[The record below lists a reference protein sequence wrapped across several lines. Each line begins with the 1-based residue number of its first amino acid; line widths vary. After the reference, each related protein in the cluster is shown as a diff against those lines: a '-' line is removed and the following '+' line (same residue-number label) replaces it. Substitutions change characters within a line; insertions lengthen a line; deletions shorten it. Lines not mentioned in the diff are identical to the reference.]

1 LSLAAKDIVQK
12 RGEDNETFRE
22 RKLSKIAEGFGF
34 DTNIHGDRDDYL
46 GWYVE
51 SMVQIGGL
59 GLVANMFYDTAEQ
72 LDNGAYGK
80 QRIASTIFGPSV
92 GLFNDAVNVVQGVT
106 DTNEDA
112 NGKERSAARSVVGRI
127 PVVGGIKPL
136 KEAAVDEIAGE
147 VKKKGSSWGK
157 GWSKGWD

>member
-1 LSLAAKDIVQK
+1 MYK
-12 RGEDNETFRE
+12 R
-22 RKLSKIAEGFGF
+22 
-34 DTNIHGDRDDYL
+34 
-46 GWYVE
+46 
-51 SMVQIGGL
+51 Q
-59 GLVANMFYDTAEQ
+59 
-72 LDNGAYGK
+72 
-80 QRIASTIFGPSV
+80 